1 MSPVKLWYL
10 STRLYAGGHE
20 LPAKLIKLLIYLVY
34 HAVLP
39 YQAVIEPDVHL
50 EHYGLGVVV
59 HPNVTLGHG
68 VRIYQHATIATRTWV
83 GSPARIVI
91 EDNVLIGAG
100 AVIISRPDTSMIIG
114 AGASI
119 GANAVVTKDV
129 LPGAVMVG
137 VAATPR
143 STSNG

>member
-1 MSPVKLWYL
+1 MSPVRLWYL
-10 STRLYAGGHE
+10 STRLHARGLK

-39 YQAVIEPDVHL
+39 SEAQIERDIHL

-68 VRIYQHATIATRTWV
+68 VRIYQHVTIATRTWV

-91 EDNVLIGAG
+91 EDNVLLGAG
-100 AVIISRPDTSMIIG
+100 CVLISPPDETMVIGSGTSV
-114 AGASI
+114 
-119 GANAVVTKDV
+119 GANAVVTK
-129 LPGAVMVG
+129 AVPPNSIMVG
-137 VAATPR
+137 VPAKALDTR
-143 STSNG
+143 